1 MNSNLKLRLIT
12 AAGLVAAFLA
22 ALFLAPA
29 LAWILFVLVFMAGAA
44 WEWSGL
50 LGYGAGLR
58 AGYVL
63 ATSLAALLAGIQGLQ
78 GNLVIYLL
86 ALAFWAVAAPLWLIR
101 AWPLPGKL
109 LGAGIGWLLLLPTFL
124 ALLFLRADAPGLVL
138 VAVGVAVVADTA
150 AYFSGRAFGRRKLAP
165 SISPGKTVEGALG
178 AAAAVALYA
187 LVMAFATQDG
197 CDPSCLLLIVAAFLL
212 LFVLSVL
219 GDLFESWIKRQAGVK
234 DSGTLLPGHGG
245 VLDRI
250 DSLTAVLPVAA
261 LLWMLLRGF
270 L

>member
-1 MNSNLKLRLIT
+1 MNSNLQLRLATAAVLIT
-12 AAGLVAAFLA
+12 AFLT

-29 LAWILFVLVFMAGAA
+29 LVWILFALVFMAGAA
-44 WEWSGL
+44 WEWGGL
-50 LGYGAGLR
+50 LGYGPGAR

-63 ATSLAALLAGIQGLQ
+63 ATTLVALLAGMEGLQ

-86 ALAFWAVAAPLWLIR
+86 TFVFWAAVVPLWLQR
-101 AWPLPGKL
+101 GWSLPGKL

-124 ALLFLRADAPGLVL
+124 ALLFLRADAPALVL
-138 VAVGVAVVADTA
+138 IAVGIAVVADSA

-165 SISPGKTVEGALG
+165 RISPGKTWEGALG
-178 AAAAVALYA
+178 AAAAIAVYA
-187 LVMAFATQDG
+187 LAIALSTRDG
-197 CDPSCLLLIVAAFLL
+197 CDPTCLLIIVAAFLV

-234 DSGTLLPGHGG
+234 DSGSLLPGHGG